1 MKIAI
6 ILFVIS
12 TFLFFVRVNIDEKGM
27 LDGTYEVWT
36 NIKGISFLVMIG
48 SFIAIVVMMWK
59 E

>member
-36 NIKGISFLVMIG
+36 IIKGISFLVMIG
-48 SFIAIVVMMWK
+48 SFIAIVVMM
-59 E
+59 

>member
-12 TFLFFVRVNIDEKGM
+12 AFLFFIKVNIDVKDM

-48 SFIAIVVMMWK
+48 SFIAIVVMM
-59 E
+59 